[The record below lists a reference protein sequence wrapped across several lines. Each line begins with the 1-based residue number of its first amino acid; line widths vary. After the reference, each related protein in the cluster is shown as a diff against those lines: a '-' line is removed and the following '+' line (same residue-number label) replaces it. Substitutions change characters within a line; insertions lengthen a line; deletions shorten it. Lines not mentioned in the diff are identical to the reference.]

1 MVTTA
6 DMIKSNIMRDFRAA
20 VRELK
25 APADNIAAAQR
36 YAQQVGQAMVEAFR
50 KNIGDDVLID
60 GFLTKDAANALIRDP
75 IIEGWKLIT
84 GKTAEIQTAIN
95 AQDGLHIRALQAGVS
110 KSRVNG
116 MATLAS
122 SDKFEKISVK
132 VYQATPNVM
141 RAAVDKTVQKNF
153 TSMAEAGV
161 DIQVVRT
168 TSGKCCEWCEGIALA
183 GPYDYDDVKRGG
195 EVWQRHLDCNCVIE
209 TRIGKRSQRSYVR
222 LRDDEKQREVNA
234 EISEERRRS

>member
-6 DMIKSNIMRDFRAA
+6 DMVKSNIMRDFRAA

-25 APADNIAAAQR
+25 APSDNIAAAQR
-36 YAQQVGQAMVEAFR
+36 YAQQVGHAMVEAFR

-60 GFLTKDAANALIRDP
+60 GFLPKDAANALIRDP

-122 SDKFEKISVK
+122 SDSFERARVK
-132 VYQATPNVM
+132 VFQATPNVM
-141 RAAVDKTVQKNF
+141 RAAVDHTIRRNF
-153 TSMAEAGV
+153 TAMAEAGV
-161 DIQVVRT
+161 EVTVVRIPDANA
-168 TSGKCCEWCEGIALA
+168 CPWCQDRA
-183 GPYDYDDVKRGG
+183 GTYAYDDVKRGG
-195 EVWQRHLDCNCVIE
+195 DVWQRHLDCGCIIE
-209 TRIGKRSQRSYVR
+209 TRTGKSSQRTPYR
-222 LRDDEKQREVNA
+222 LRDQEEQRRINE
-234 EISEERRRS
+234 EIMASRNR